1 MRQDPIVRE
10 VREARAAIFARCGND
25 VHKLFEH
32 LRKTR
37 KVRMA
42 AGTRTVKRTQKTA

>member
-1 MRQDPIVRE
+1 MWKDPIVQE

-32 LRKTR
+32 LRKKR
-37 KVRMA
+37 QVRLA
-42 AGTRTVKRTQKTA
+42 AGTRTAKRTRKTA